1 LGPPVHARIVSGNSF
16 VISKGWMT
24 ASLAVASRRFRRI
37 QICPKDLS
45 PRLAAQSSVRA
56 AGIDAVFER
65 KEAEIEFPATP
76 V

>member
-1 LGPPVHARIVSGNSF
+1 MDDCFIGVGIPAIQKNS
-16 VISKGWMT
+16 
-24 ASLAVASRRFRRI
+24 
-37 QICPKDLS
+37 DLS
-45 PRLAAQSSVRA
+45 QGLKPAIGGTVGVKA

>member
-1 LGPPVHARIVSGNSF
+1 MPEIGTMDDCFISGGIPAIQKNSDL
-16 VISKGWMT
+16 SQG
-24 ASLAVASRRFRRI
+24 
-37 QICPKDLS
+37 LS